1 MRGSDAITASAQA
14 GTRHV
19 FVIDDDDVM
28 LLSCRRILEKAGWEV
43 ETFGNGHDGIARLET
58 VRPQLLLVDL
68 KMPELDGFQVIER
81 VRAIDPDI
89 VIAVLTGYAT
99 IASAV
104 DAMKAGAYDFLP
116 KPFTPD
122 ELRLLVNRGSE
133 RWHLVAESA
142 RLRREKEEAER
153 RFITFVTHQLK
164 SPVVAAKQY
173 LDVLLFTASGDLSP
187 QARDWLSR
195 SQTRLGEM
203 LSLIEDWLTLS
214 RVERGTFCDPGAT
227 TDLREMAE
235 RVVDAIRPQA
245 EPAKVTVRV
254 HATGG
259 VRARG
264 DPNSVAIIMSNLVSN
279 AVKYNRPGGSV
290 DVSVSSDD
298 RTGVLEVAD
307 TGIGIAEECLPSLF
321 HEFSRIRNEAT
332 ADVPGTGLG
341 LAICKRI
348 VDELGGAIE
357 VHSTKDEGTRFVV
370 RIPIAEGAQ
379 TERTPSEGPHSEVD
393 IGHRTPDIGRQASQ
407 ST

>member
-1 MRGSDAITASAQA
+1 M
-14 GTRHV
+14 
-19 FVIDDDDVM
+19 IDDDDVM

-43 ETFGNGHDGIARLET
+43 ETFSNGHDGIARLEM

-122 ELRLLVNRGSE
+122 ELRLLVNRGFE

-153 RFITFVTHQLK
+153 RFVTFVTHQLK

-173 LDVLLFTASGDLSP
+173 LDVLLFTASSDLSP
-187 QARDWLSR
+187 QAVDWLSR
-195 SQTRLGEM
+195 SQARLGEM

-214 RVERGTFCDPGAT
+214 RVERGNFCDCGAT
-227 TDLREMAE
+227 TDLREVAE
-235 RVVDAIRPQA
+235 RAVDAIRPQA
-245 EPAKVTVRV
+245 DSANLIVGV
-254 HATGG
+254 HATGS
-259 VRARG
+259 VQVRG
-264 DPNSVAIIMSNLVSN
+264 DSNSVATIVSNLLSN
-279 AVKYNRPGGSV
+279 AVKYNRPGGSI
-290 DVSVSSDD
+290 DVSVSPGE
-298 RTGVLEVAD
+298 RMGVLEVAD

-321 HEFSRIRNEAT
+321 REFARVRTEAT

-341 LAICKRI
+341 LAICKKI
-348 VDELGGAIE
+348 VGELGGTIE
-357 VHSTKDEGTRFVV
+357 VQSKKDEGTRFVV
-370 RIPIAEGAQ
+370 RIPKAEEA
-379 TERTPSEGPHSEVD
+379 RGPKS
-393 IGHRTPDIGRQASQ
+393 
-407 ST
+407 